1 MLRFLDVGH
10 ASVQP
15 LGFGLELVEQ
25 PVERLVIETRDTC
38 SAVEPPRRATRPGS
52 SEHQATGGT
61 PVGPGGI
68 LRVQP
73 GSDAA
78 MLVATHPRT
87 HPGRGLKMSSTDEQV
102 AVLGIGV
109 MGHGMAIS
117 ALPAGIP
124 TVVWNRKNHVRS

>member
-38 SAVEPPRRATRPGS
+38 SAVSLLGVRLGRS

-73 GSDAA
+73 RSDAA
-78 MLVATHPRT
+78 IRVATHPRT

-102 AVLGIGV
+102 AVLGIGA
-109 MGHGMAIS
+109 MGHGTAIS

>member
-1 MLRFLDVGH
+1 MGH

-38 SAVEPPRRATRPGS
+38 SAVSLLGVRLGRP

-61 PVGPGGI
+61 PVGPAASSGCS
-68 LRVQP
+68 RV
-73 GSDAA
+73 GRR
-78 MLVATHPRT
+78 MLVVTHPRT

-102 AVLGIGV
+102 AVLGIGA